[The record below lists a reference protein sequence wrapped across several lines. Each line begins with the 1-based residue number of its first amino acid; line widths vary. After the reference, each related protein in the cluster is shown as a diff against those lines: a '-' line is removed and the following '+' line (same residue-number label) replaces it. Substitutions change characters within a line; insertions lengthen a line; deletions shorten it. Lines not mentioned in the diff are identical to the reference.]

1 MTLPLKSKNWDRG
14 RLAMPK
20 NKKKIGAYW
29 AASCGGCD
37 VALLGLHERI
47 FDLLDFADI
56 AFWPAATDF
65 KYEDLKG
72 YGKNELDLT
81 FFNGGIRT
89 SENEEIAKLLREKSE
104 ILVAY
109 GSCAHQGGIPGLA
122 NMSEKNELF
131 DTVYKQTPTT
141 KNPES
146 TVPLESTKRNG
157 EVLDLPGIQDRVR
170 SLDGVVEVDY
180 TVPGC
185 PPPPELTED
194 FLDLLTKG
202 ELPEKGSVVAGTKTV
217 CDECSREWNRET
229 IDELSRP
236 QDVDLDP
243 EKCLLD
249 QGIVCMGPVT
259 RSGCDGSCPEVN
271 MPCKGC
277 FGPPPRVEDQG
288 TEMLNSL
295 ASVLQLGEEGQA
307 LEQERELLSSL
318 PDPIGTFYSFSLS
331 SSIFGGKVSEG
342 GENDRK

>member
-1 MTLPLKSKNWDRG
+1 
-14 RLAMPK
+14 MPK

-47 FDLLDFADI
+47 LDLLDFADI

-122 NMSEKNELF
+122 NMSGKNELF
-131 DTVYKQTPTT
+131 DTVYKQTPTSN
-141 KNPES
+141 NPDN

-157 EVLDLPGIQDRVR
+157 EVLNLPEIEDRVR

-202 ELPEKGSVVAGTKTV
+202 ELPEKGSVVAGSKTV

-236 QDVDLDP
+236 QEVEIDP

-249 QGIVCMGPVT
+249 QGIICMGPVT
-259 RSGCDGSCPEVN
+259 RSGCGGSCPEVN

-277 FGPPPRVEDQG
+277 FGPPPKVEDQG

-307 LEQERELLSSL
+307 LEQEREMLSSL
-318 PDPIGTFYSFSLS
+318 PDPIGTFYTFSLS
-331 SSIFGGKVSEG
+331 NSIFGGKVSEG
-342 GENDRK
+342 GENDRT